1 MVKKPPFWLIIAA
14 AVLLAILPLVLSQSL
29 INAAIQM
36 LIALLFA
43 CAFNLLCGQGG
54 MLSFGHSAY
63 FGVGAFTTVHIMSA
77 MGGKGLLPTPLL
89 PLAGA
94 CGGFLFGLAAGWFST
109 KRTGVYFAM
118 ITLAIAELLHAISSQ
133 LKDLFGGE
141 AGISV
146 MRSPAWGFNFGNSTQ
161 IYYMTLGWVLLSLV
175 MLYFYTGT
183 PVGRLTL
190 AVREN
195 SHRLGFLGYKVHTLK
210 VLAFA
215 VSAMFAGVAGSL
227 QAINNESCNY
237 VVFDL
242 RLSAEVV
249 LNTYI
254 GGVNVFLGPALGAAV
269 MTFFGYAVSDLTRS
283 WLLYQGILFVIVML
297 FAPTGIAGLMQW
309 WMDARRTHSF
319 VAILQIL
326 GLSLLSGLLLIL
338 GGVFLVEMTQRIYSQ
353 DYQSLL
359 KMAQTTAWPPVSL
372 FGHQWSPGSFL
383 TWAAPLLCLG
393 CGLFLVKMIRKRWS
407 VLKENNPVPEGTAF
421 QDIEAGKASSHPAQ
435 LLVDGE

>member
-1 MVKKPPFWLIIAA
+1 MIKKSSRWLITA
-14 AVLLAILPLVLSQSL
+14 AVVLLSVMPLVLSQSL

-63 FGVGAFTTVHIMSA
+63 FGVGAFTTIHIMSDI
-77 MGGKGLLPTPLL
+77 GGKGLLPTPLL
-89 PLAGA
+89 PLAGM

-109 KRTGVYFAM
+109 KRTGVYFSM

-133 LKDLFGGE
+133 LKGLFGGE

-146 MRSPAWGFNFGNSTQ
+146 MRAPAWGLSFGNATQ
-161 IYYMTLGWVLLSLV
+161 MYYLTLGWVLLSLV

-195 SHRLGFLGYKVHTLK
+195 SHRLRFLGYKVHTLK

-215 VSAMFAGVAGSL
+215 VSAMFVGVAGSL
-227 QAINNESCNY
+227 QAINNEACNY
-237 VVFDL
+237 VIFDL

-283 WLLYQGILFVIVML
+283 WLLYQGVLFVLVML
-297 FAPTGIAGLMQW
+297 FMPTGLAGLMQW
-309 WMDARRTHSF
+309 WMEARRNHSF
-319 VAILQIL
+319 VALLPILA
-326 GLSLLSGLLLIL
+326 LSLLSALLLIV
-338 GGVFLVEMTQRIYSQ
+338 GSVFMVEMTQRIFSQ

-359 KMAQTTAWPPVSL
+359 RVAQSSAWPPVSL
-372 FGHQWSPGSFL
+372 FGRQWPPGSLL
-383 TWAAPLLCLG
+383 TWSAPLLCLI
-393 CGLFLVKMIRKRWS
+393 CGLFMVKMTRKQWFI
-407 VLKENNPVPEGTAF
+407 LKENNSDPEGAAI
-421 QDIEAGKASSHPAQ
+421 QDSEVGKASSQPNR
-435 LLVDGE
+435 LLVDEE